1 MERRLLQRVLL
12 GAFAVLLALGQVAC
26 GSDSSTPPGT
36 DTAGS
41 TTQISTD
48 QAEDKMGLHTTE
60 AVGVKQYVV
69 ILADF
74 PDVERL
80 YSEETMSERLIDFL
94 SGYYYEASYHKLT
107 LEGVMTRRYT
117 LPRPVSQYR
126 IAPHNMS
133 VDRNKVRLLV
143 RDVANAADD
152 DIEFSEDLYVIIV
165 LGATPAEYGMIGLC
179 AVPGMLGFTSSAP
192 IRTSSGE
199 IISNAVIFCENAHL
213 GTHLHDTLHMLGG
226 AIDGQRMTPCL
237 YDHVLQA
244 QWQRGDAWDMFLV
257 YMGYWDPLSSHM
269 PYDWDLPPTGL
280 SSWTKLRLGWIDPSR
295 IALVRPGETATIR
308 LDPLV
313 SDEASTVVIKIPITE
328 DTYYLIENRQP
339 IESDEYLP
347 SSGVLVLFADDTVR
361 ECHGS
366 SPVRIVDAN
375 PSVPVFLDAAFDVG
389 KTDRYV
395 DTENNLAIVLLRK
408 DGLSYD
414 VLITTPDQA
423 AD

>member
-1 MERRLLQRVLL
+1 MEYRMLRNILL
-12 GAFAVLLALGQVAC
+12 GAFAVLLALGAGAC
-26 GSDSSTPPGT
+26 GNEDSTPPSA
-36 DTAGS
+36 DTAAS
-41 TTQISTD
+41 TTLVSTD
-48 QAEDKMGLHTTE
+48 EVEEKLGLHTTE
-60 AVGVKQYVV
+60 AVGAKQYVV

-74 PDVERL
+74 PDVERRF
-80 YSEETMSERLIDFL
+80 SEETMSERLIDFL

-107 LEGVMTRRYT
+107 LDGVMTGRYT

-133 VDRNKVRLLV
+133 VDRDKVRLLV

-192 IRTSSGE
+192 IRTTSGE
-199 IISNAVIFCENAHL
+199 TISNAVIFCENAHL

-226 AIDGQRMTPCL
+226 AIDGRRATPCL
-237 YDHVLQA
+237 YDHILQA
-244 QWQRGDAWDMFLV
+244 QWQRGDRWDSFLV

-280 SSWTKLRLGWIDPSR
+280 SSWTKLRLGWIDPAK

-313 SDEASTVVIKIPITE
+313 SDEASTHVIRIPITE

-339 IESDEYLP
+339 IESDENLP
-347 SSGVLVLFADDTVR
+347 SSGILVLFADDNVY
-361 ECHGS
+361 ECRGS

-375 PSVPVFLDAAFDVG
+375 PTVPVFLDAAFDVD
-389 KTDRYV
+389 KTDRYI
-395 DTENNLAIVLLRK
+395 DRENNLAIVLLRK
-408 DGLSYD
+408 DGMSYD
-414 VLITTPDQA
+414 ILITTPDQV